1 MGVEK
6 LFATIRITHRPLRP
20 IWLDAMLE
28 FEDERIK
35 KIEVEKKVQLSH
47 YFQTLKVLINRL
59 IRDK

>member
-35 KIEVEKKVQLSH
+35 KNRSRKKSTTLSLFSNIKSA
-47 YFQTLKVLINRL
+47 YK
-59 IRDK
+59 